1 MTDALHRDSPDATA
15 TASQPPNATDQPP
28 AGASEVHD
36 PITFKA
42 SRSLRRKVVIWGVLA
57 FLLALGC
64 AWFNTPVTWAL
75 AVPNLLLALA
85 MLVLYVGVLRDSAIF
100 QYRDGVLEMG
110 GGPFAEHFIDL
121 DAVDTIDRNDT
132 TGLVTLH
139 GERLDESVTLPITVL
154 DDADAERLL
163 ALIGRHM

>member
-1 MTDALHRDSPDATA
+1 VTDAPHNTSPK
-15 TASQPPNATDQPP
+15 PNATAKHDTPP
-28 AGASEVHD
+28 PEGRPGDASEAHE
-36 PITFKA
+36 PITFEA

-64 AWFNTPVTWAL
+64 AWFNTPITWAL

-121 DAVDTIDRNDT
+121 DAVDAIDRNDT

-154 DDADAERLL
+154 DDADAQRLL
-163 ALIGRHM
+163 ALIGRHI